1 MRLAEFA
8 MRFSALKVLLAA
20 AFLAAVLSGCYLP
33 LRFDAEIELSKR
45 GYYSIIFDGYLAWV
59 PFFDKLRKGKLSKK
73 KERKESKRILK
84 DLKRDSATKE
94 AKYFKN
100 GVFKVHWE
108 KSGDLF
114 RSPMVTFVRRNAT
127 LFSISYIKKSG
138 QVTLRGTM
146 VKKSDAQRLTD
157 MGLGIDGELR
167 VKTDG
172 RVVKHN
178 AAKETKV
185 PGSNQK
191 LYVWK
196 VKSLFD
202 RAPELVMVLR

>member
-1 MRLAEFA
+1 MFGPVARV
-8 MRFSALKVLLAA
+8 SILAA
-20 AFLAAVLSGCYLP
+20 ILTVVLSGCYLP

-59 PFFDKLRKGKLSKK
+59 PFFDKLKKGELSKEQEK
-73 KERKESKRILK
+73 KESEKILT
-84 DLKRDSATKE
+84 DLTRDSATKE
-94 AKYFKN
+94 VKYFKN
-100 GVFKVHWE
+100 GVFKVNWQ

-114 RSPMVTFVRRNAT
+114 RSPMITFVRRNAV
-127 LFSISYIKKSG
+127 LFSISYVKDSD

-146 VKKSDAQRLTD
+146 VKQNDAKRLTE

-172 RVVKHN
+172 RVVDHN

-185 PGSNQK
+185 PGTNQK

-196 VKSLFD
+196 VKSLFEQ
-202 RAPELVMVLR
+202 APKLVMVLR